1 MFSVQLCLLLMS
13 THITFTQSQN
23 DKYDV
28 QWDQILSK
36 DDQDLKCGIE
46 VKARSS
52 ARIINGDLIP
62 DTKYPWMAQI
72 INLLFYSNN
81 TSNHEFRCSG
91 SVISGKAILTAA
103 HCLCREPPSMDSDDD
118 DPDNKCLEIFWKVS
132 DAFPTSPEKIQ
143 LRNQNR
149 FHNQVHYAIG
159 SKNSLRSIHDLAVA
173 DDPAAIFNE
182 KIKAF
187 IYKYE
192 PEWWEEGTEEE
203 RRKRKRTWKNG
214 DIGLIIDESGL
225 DLKTKNVIPV
235 CLPVPNS
242 FRNFLKNKF
251 EVTTAGTGRIYD
263 EYIDKKGRKKTSCM
277 TNEGVARKIGPEYSN
292 IQSVFLQCKD
302 YDRDKKDSCTLV
314 KDATIAMPPHQDME
328 GYSSKWLTTNID
340 VSFFPTPSKSGKNV
354 RIKIPRNDEC
364 QHLDGKVHAA
374 YKKSPA
380 VKKSIY
386 KTEDGLGP
394 TRIVVFDKGET
405 DSSWQDLYR
414 KWDRQS
420 SPSVPY
426 CYNLKKVA
434 GIGICET
441 ESQSYNFGFCSISCT
456 FNDPSDTEKEN
467 GALWKMDA
475 DYYDTEISAADEF
488 YSKHLSLP

>member
-1 MFSVQLCLLLMS
+1 MSSAQLCLLLMLA
-13 THITFTQSQN
+13 HIKFTQSQN

-28 QWDQILSK
+28 QWDQTLSK

-46 VKARSS
+46 KNKNKAPSS
-52 ARIINGDLIP
+52 ARIINGDLTT
-62 DTKYPWMAQI
+62 DTRYPWMAQI
-72 INLLFYSNN
+72 VNLLFYSNN
-81 TSNHEFRCSG
+81 TGNSEFECSG

-103 HCLCREPPSMDSDDD
+103 HCLCRQPTRIDNDDD
-118 DPDNKCLEIFWKVS
+118 DPDNRCLEIWWKAS
-132 DAFPTSPEKIQ
+132 PSPEKIQ

-159 SKNSLRSIHDLAVA
+159 SKNSLRSIYDLEN
-173 DDPAAIFNE
+173 DPAATFNA
-182 KIKAF
+182 KLKAF

-192 PEWWEEGTEEE
+192 PEWWEVGTEEE
-203 RRKRKRTWKNG
+203 RTKKKRTWKNG

-242 FRNFLKNKF
+242 FENEFNKNNFK
-251 EVTTAGTGRIYD
+251 VTAAGTGRIYD
-263 EYIDKKGRKKTSCM
+263 EFVDMKGRKKTSCM
-277 TNEGVARKIGPEYSN
+277 TNEGVARKIGLEYSN

-314 KDATIAMPPHQDME
+314 KDAFISTPTDNDRKA
-328 GYSSKWLTTNID
+328 YSSKWLSTNID
-340 VSFFPTPSKSGKNV
+340 VSFFPTPNPKSRKDV
-354 RIKIPRNDEC
+354 RIKIPRDDEC
-364 QHLDGKVHAA
+364 EHLDEKVDRA
-374 YKKSPA
+374 YKKLRKT
-380 VKKSIY
+380 KKFVF

-405 DSSWQDLYR
+405 DLAWKDLYK
-414 KWDRQS
+414 KWDKQS

-426 CYNLKKVA
+426 CYNLKKIA

-441 ESQSYNFGFCSISCT
+441 DSQWYNFGFCSISCL
-456 FNDPSDTEKEN
+456 FEASDEEKER
-467 GALWKMDA
+467 GALWKMEA

>member
-1 MFSVQLCLLLMS
+1 MFSAQLCLLLIL
-13 THITFTQSQN
+13 THIRFTQSQV
-23 DKYDV
+23 DKFDV

-36 DDQDLKCGIE
+36 DDQDFKCGKE
-46 VKARSS
+46 HKAHAS

-72 INLLFYSNN
+72 LNLLFYSNN
-81 TSNHEFRCSG
+81 TGNYVYRCSG
-91 SVISGKAILTAA
+91 SVISEKAILTAA
-103 HCLCREPPSMDSDDD
+103 HCLCRQPPSIGTDDD

-132 DAFPTSPEKIQ
+132 DAFRKSPENIQ

-149 FHNQVHYAIG
+149 FHNQIRYAIG
-159 SKNSLRSIHDLAVA
+159 SKNSLRSIYDLAT
-173 DDPAAIFNE
+173 DPAATFNE
-182 KIKAF
+182 NIKAF

-192 PEWWEEGTEEE
+192 PAWWEVGTKEE
-203 RRKRKRTWKNG
+203 KRKKNRTWKNG

-225 DLKTKNVIPV
+225 DLKTKKVIPI
-235 CLPVPNS
+235 CLPVPNT
-242 FRNFLKNKF
+242 FENEF
-251 EVTTAGTGRIYD
+251 EVTAAGTGKIYD
-263 EYIDKKGRKKTSCM
+263 EYIDMKGRKKTSCM

-314 KDATIAMPPHQDME
+314 KDATIAMPTHKE
-328 GYSSKWLTTNID
+328 RKGYKSKWLSTNINI
-340 VSFFPTPSKSGKNV
+340 SFFPTPNPKSGKSV

-364 QHLDGKVHAA
+364 QRLDRKVERA
-374 YKKSPA
+374 YKKLGMER
-380 VKKSIY
+380 KFIFN
-386 KTEDGLGP
+386 TEDGLGP

-405 DSSWQDLYR
+405 DSAWKAQY
-414 KWDRQS
+414 KNWDKQS
-420 SPSVPY
+420 SSSVPY
-426 CYNLKKVA
+426 CYNLERVA

-441 ESQSYNFGFCSISCT
+441 DSQWYNFGFCSISCL
-456 FNDPSDTEKEN
+456 FEDPSDTDKEK
-467 GALWKMDA
+467 GALWKMKA